1 MLSAFGLAPL
11 LKCTAAD
18 HCSATFQ
25 QEQSI
30 RALRS
35 SRNRITLYPAGKTV
49 CLRISLQ
56 QDNRLIKKMSGAKE
70 QGGDAQQKFWN
81 NQDLMEKLLPFL
93 DAQSTLSLVQSQFSC
108 TLDILQ
114 DPENPSIWIKL
125 VGRSLTSS
133 NPFEGADNLDPDALG
148 ATFAM
153 HGALCNLVRANFEK
167 RRAQVVPL
175 IAILKLMKD
184 ANPHILN
191 LLEAIIQKYQD
202 DLGIGVIQMTC
213 PCTTELHSVNLVS
226 SSRGGR
232 AGFWLCTARDSFA

>member
-153 HGALCNLVRANFEK
+153 HGALCNLMRANFEK
-167 RRAQVVPL
+167 RRA
-175 IAILKLMKD
+175 
-184 ANPHILN
+184 
-191 LLEAIIQKYQD
+191 
-202 DLGIGVIQMTC
+202 
-213 PCTTELHSVNLVS
+213 
-226 SSRGGR
+226 
-232 AGFWLCTARDSFA
+232 